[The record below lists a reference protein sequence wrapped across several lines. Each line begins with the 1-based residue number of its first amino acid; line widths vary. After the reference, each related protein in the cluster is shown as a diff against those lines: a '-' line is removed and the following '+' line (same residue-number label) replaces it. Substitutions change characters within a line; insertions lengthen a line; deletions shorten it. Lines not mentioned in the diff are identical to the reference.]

1 MELPVMQPDTSRPWA
16 SRIDRRSAARRAG
29 GGDGAAGAAAR
40 HDAAMGVVGS
50 TAALVRGGHAAAM
63 ELPVLQLDTPRPWAS
78 RIDRRSAARRAGGGD
93 GAAGDAARRDAAMDV
108 VESTAALL
116 RGEQAAAMEL
126 PVMQLDT
133 PRPWA
138 SRIDRRSAARRAGGG
153 DGAAGDAARRDAAM
167 DVVESTAALLRGEQA
182 AAMELPVM
190 QLDTT
195 RPPAD
200 PRARTP
206 TPAAG
211 ALPAIARRACSDVS
225 CDVRASDTCTD
236 CSDGSTLD
244 DAGACA
250 SACPTTEY
258 GVVDTDSQCCLAAP

>member
-1 MELPVMQPDTSRPWA
+1 M
-16 SRIDRRSAARRAG
+16 
-29 GGDGAAGAAAR
+29 
-40 HDAAMGVVGS
+40 
-50 TAALVRGGHAAAM
+50 
-63 ELPVLQLDTPRPWAS
+63 
-78 RIDRRSAARRAGGGD
+78 
-93 GAAGDAARRDAAMDV
+93 
-108 VESTAALL
+108 
-116 RGEQAAAMEL
+116 
-126 PVMQLDT
+126 
-133 PRPWA
+133 
-138 SRIDRRSAARRAGGG
+138 
-153 DGAAGDAARRDAAM
+153 
-167 DVVESTAALLRGEQA
+167 LRGEQA

-206 TPAAG
+206 APATG

-250 SACPTTEY
+250 SGCPATEYGVVDTGLQCYSCSGASCDVCPPNTCTDCSCTHISEVAATECVSARPATEY
-258 GVVDTDSQCCLAAP
+258 GVVDTDLQCSSGSDASCDACPSQHLHRLQQHLHLGRGGDERLCVPCDRVRRRGH

>member
-1 MELPVMQPDTSRPWA
+1 MT
-16 SRIDRRSAARRAG
+16 
-29 GGDGAAGAAAR
+29 
-40 HDAAMGVVGS
+40 AAM
-50 TAALVRGGHAAAM
+50 
-63 ELPVLQLDTPRPWAS
+63 
-78 RIDRRSAARRAGGGD
+78 
-93 GAAGDAARRDAAMDV
+93 
-108 VESTAALL
+108 
-116 RGEQAAAMEL
+116 
-126 PVMQLDT
+126 
-133 PRPWA
+133 
-138 SRIDRRSAARRAGGG
+138 
-153 DGAAGDAARRDAAM
+153 
-167 DVVESTAALLRGEQA
+167 LRGEQA

-206 TPAAG
+206 APAAG

-225 CDVRASDTCTD
+225 CDARASDTCAD

>member
-1 MELPVMQPDTSRPWA
+1 MELT
-16 SRIDRRSAARRAG
+16 
-29 GGDGAAGAAAR
+29 
-40 HDAAMGVVGS
+40 AAM
-50 TAALVRGGHAAAM
+50 
-63 ELPVLQLDTPRPWAS
+63 
-78 RIDRRSAARRAGGGD
+78 
-93 GAAGDAARRDAAMDV
+93 
-108 VESTAALL
+108 
-116 RGEQAAAMEL
+116 
-126 PVMQLDT
+126 
-133 PRPWA
+133 
-138 SRIDRRSAARRAGGG
+138 
-153 DGAAGDAARRDAAM
+153 
-167 DVVESTAALLRGEQA
+167 LRGEQA

-206 TPAAG
+206 APAAG

-225 CDVRASDTCTD
+225 CDARASDTCTD